1 MKCSKRKCNNQAII
15 HQRYSGLHLCEA
27 HFVEDLERKVKKEMR
42 KQEMVK
48 RGDKIAVA
56 LSGGKDSSALLYIL
70 KKIFQDRTDLEFI
83 AISVDEGIHS
93 YRSITL
99 SNAEEVA
106 KWLGV
111 DFFRFSFKEE
121 FGFTLDEIVA
131 RRFKQAPCTFC
142 GILRR
147 KIVERKAKELGATK
161 VATAHNLDDEVQTI
175 LINYVRGDI
184 ERLGRLRGR
193 REEFVPR
200 IKPLRDVPEKEVAIY
215 ALITGIPLL
224 TVYCPYAPRSFRFTV
239 KRMLNEFERK
249 HPGTKYSVMRGY
261 ERLSEFL
268 LAVTQPE
275 RKLLHCER
283 CGEASA
289 SRICKAC
296 EILEMMKC
304 L

>member
-1 MKCSKRKCNNQAII
+1 M
-15 HQRYSGLHLCEA
+15 
-27 HFVEDLERKVKKEMR
+27 VE
-42 KQEMVK
+42 

-56 LSGGKDSSALLYIL
+56 LSGGKDSSALLYML
-70 KKIFQDRTDLEFI
+70 TKIFQNRTDLEFI
-83 AISVDEGIHS
+83 ALSVDEGIHG

-106 KWLGV
+106 KGLGV
-111 DFFRFSFKEE
+111 DFFRFPFEEE

-131 RRFKQAPCTFC
+131 KEFEQAPCTFC

-147 KIVERKAKELGATK
+147 KLVERKAKELGATK

-175 LINYVRGDI
+175 LINYMRGDI

-200 IKPLRDVPEKEVAIY
+200 IKPLRGVPEKEVALY
-215 ALITGIPLL
+215 ALIAGIPVL
-224 TVYCPYAPRSFRFTV
+224 TVSCPYAPRSFRFTV
-239 KRMLNEFERK
+239 KKMLNEFERK
-249 HPGTKYSVMRGY
+249 HSGTKYSVMRGY

-268 LAVTQPE
+268 PKAQPE
-275 RKLLHCER
+275 RKLLHCAR

-296 EILEMMKC
+296 EIIEMMKC
-304 L
+304 V

>member
-1 MKCSKRKCNNQAII
+1 MRCSSDKCTNSAII
-15 HQRYSGLHLCEA
+15 YQRYSGLHLCEA
-27 HFVEDLERKVKKEMR
+27 HFIEDVERKVKKEMR
-42 KQEMVK
+42 KQVMVE

-70 KKIFQDRTDLEFI
+70 TKIFQNRTDLEFI
-83 AISVDEGIHS
+83 AIAVDEGIHG

-106 KWLGV
+106 EGLGV
-111 DFFRFSFKEE
+111 DFFRYSFEEE

-131 RRFKQAPCTFC
+131 REFEQAPCTFC

-147 KIVERKAKELGATK
+147 RIVDKKAKELGVTK

-175 LINYVRGDI
+175 LINYIRGDI

-200 IKPLRDVPEKEVAIY
+200 IKPLRGVPEKEVALY
-215 ALITGIPLL
+215 ALIAGIPVL
-224 TVYCPYAPRSFRFTV
+224 TVSCPYAPRSFRFTV
-239 KRMLNEFERK
+239 KKMLNEFERK
-249 HPGTKYSVMRGY
+249 HPGTRYSVMRGY

-268 LAVTQPE
+268 PATQSE
-275 RKLLHCER
+275 RKLVHCAR

-289 SRICKAC
+289 SRRCKAC
-296 EILEMMKC
+296 EIQEMMK
-304 L
+304 